1 MKYRI
6 IFILTILL
14 FSACN
19 DKNLEDKDKFEKS
32 YTFSSPKETSIE
44 FQISKLEISTDERI
58 KLKIIIRYRP
68 EIIPVIDDWNSWE
81 IPFNL
86 IYYKE
91 NDNLLNNNEMIV
103 KIFDLLLEPD
113 LPGNHF
119 LPPLIVEFN
128 KKNEFSEKIITDYIP
143 IKVNSVLLEGESELI
158 DDNDII
164 RIKNTFRIPVIVAG
178 GGFLLIA
185 FFSVWFIRKRN
196 KPGKDEVIPI
206 EEQFLVKLEKIKEEH
221 EIFYDYYYQLSS
233 LLREYLDYKYP
244 LLSSSQTTEE
254 FIESNRENQIIEE
267 WLKPQLFSFFIKADR
282 IKFGL
287 ITSGKEGME
296 GDFKLC
302 KDIMGY
308 INNKSSK
315 EVTNEL

>member
-1 MKYRI
+1 MKSRI
-6 IFILTILL
+6 ILILAILL
-14 FSACN
+14 FSACS
-19 DKNLEDKDKFEKS
+19 DKNLENEDKFEKS

-44 FQISKLEISTDERI
+44 FQISKLEIPTNERI

-68 EIIPVIDDWNSWE
+68 EIIPVINDWNSWE

-91 NDNLLNNNEMIV
+91 NDNLVNNNEMIV
-103 KIFDLLLEPD
+103 KIFDLLLEPG

-119 LPPLIVEFN
+119 LPPLLVEFN

-164 RIKNTFRIPVIVAG
+164 RIRNNFITPVLVAG
-178 GGFLLIA
+178 GVFFLIA
-185 FFSVWFIRKRN
+185 FFTVWFIRKRN
-196 KPGKDEVIPI
+196 KPGKNEVIPI

-221 EIFYDYYYQLSS
+221 EIFYDYYFQLSS
-233 LLREYLDYKYP
+233 LLREYLDYRYP

-254 FIESNRENQIIEE
+254 FIESNKENLVIEE

-287 ITSGKEGME
+287 ITSGQEDME
-296 GDFKLC
+296 GDYNLC
-302 KDIMGY
+302 KDIMVY
-308 INNKSSK
+308 INNKSIK
-315 EVTNEL
+315 EVTDEL